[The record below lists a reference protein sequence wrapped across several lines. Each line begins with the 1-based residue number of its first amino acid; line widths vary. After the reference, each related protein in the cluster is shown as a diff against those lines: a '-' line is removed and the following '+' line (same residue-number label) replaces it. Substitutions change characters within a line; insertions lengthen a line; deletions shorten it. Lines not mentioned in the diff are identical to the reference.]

1 MNGYKSLL
9 QKQFSLQVKALRQ
22 NRGLTQEEMSE
33 RLHITSRAY
42 SDLERGCSC
51 CSALALLFFLLM
63 LKSDELEDFLNRL
76 RKQIQL
82 FEQKEVA

>member
-1 MNGYKSLL
+1 
-9 QKQFSLQVKALRQ
+9 
-22 NRGLTQEEMSE
+22 MSE

>member
-22 NRGLTQEEMSE
+22 KRNLTQEEMSE

-63 LKSDELEDFLNRL
+63 LKSDELEAFLNRL
-76 RKQIQL
+76 RKQIRL